1 MAVVPS
7 PDTMRTSSTCA
18 DDSAARSAASGA
30 PTFHRFC
37 RQAFVMRQEPGRRMH
52 STPSRNSSS
61 ARASRPPTTLDSA
74 VPSAAPGTPQPKP
87 NTVMLCPASRMVRV
101 GLMRT

>member
-1 MAVVPS
+1 
-7 PDTMRTSSTCA
+7 MRTSSTCA

-52 STPSRNSSS
+52 STPSRNRDVYKRQLNGYYDSLKALLNEMICKGLSS
-61 ARASRPPTTLDSA
+61 AQRLSLIHI
-74 VPSAAPGTPQPKP
+74 
-87 NTVMLCPASRMVRV
+87 
-101 GLMRT
+101 